1 MDSYEFYSLI
11 WTQYEEEML
20 FFETHF
26 FVNFG
31 YGSIKHRGGND
42 FLIDYLQ
49 FFVWIRQEN
58 FLLEI

>member
-11 WTQYEEEML
+11 WTQYEDEML

-31 YGSIKHRGGND
+31 YGTIKHRGGYD
-42 FLIDYLQ
+42 FLIDYL
-49 FFVWIRQEN
+49 
-58 FLLEI
+58 